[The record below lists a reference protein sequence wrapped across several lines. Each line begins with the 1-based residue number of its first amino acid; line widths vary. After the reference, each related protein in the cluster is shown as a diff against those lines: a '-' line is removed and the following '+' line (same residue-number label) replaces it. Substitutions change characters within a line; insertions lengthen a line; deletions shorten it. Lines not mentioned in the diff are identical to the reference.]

1 MQSLRNKALQA
12 LRSSEPF
19 FKLDMVYATKG
30 GFWTTLSFAIGAVC
44 SLATM
49 IAFGN
54 LLPRETYG
62 IYSYLISLGSSLTFL
77 TLSGIGPAVTRAV
90 ARGIENIVPYALRMQ
105 LRYNLLAVAT
115 IGVAALYYS
124 YKGNFTFGI
133 SLAFLATAYPIAEAF
148 HIYVQVLTGK
158 KRFDLLTK
166 LTSAINITAAV
177 ATVITLLL
185 TGNVLVIVLVFA
197 FMSLVP
203 KILAYRW
210 VIRKLDKSLPRP
222 EDLKEMRRTAFH
234 ITGAGIIGTVASY
247 IDKIILFQVAGPVAL
262 AIYGFATAGPER
274 LKSLLKGWISI
285 ALPRLTESSIHEIRS
300 VFYKRIGLSV
310 LIGTLLAVIYIIFSP
325 PLFQWFLPKYLDSIF
340 YSQIYALS
348 LVAVPITIY
357 TGSIFASQ
365 NMLRAIYAFNIGSQV
380 ARIVLFLIFGWL
392 WQTWGLI
399 VASLLSCLVNTIYTI
414 MIWEFEIHRLIKKQ
428 ST

>member
-1 MQSLRNKALQA
+1 
-12 LRSSEPF
+12 
-19 FKLDMVYATKG
+19 
-30 GFWTTLSFAIGAVC
+30 
-44 SLATM
+44 
-49 IAFGN
+49 
-54 LLPRETYG
+54 
-62 IYSYLISLGSSLTFL
+62 
-77 TLSGIGPAVTRAV
+77 
-90 ARGIENIVPYALRMQ
+90 
-105 LRYNLLAVAT
+105 
-115 IGVAALYYS
+115 
-124 YKGNFTFGI
+124 
-133 SLAFLATAYPIAEAF
+133 
-148 HIYVQVLTGK
+148 
-158 KRFDLLTK
+158 
-166 LTSAINITAAV
+166 
-177 ATVITLLL
+177 
-185 TGNVLVIVLVFA
+185 
-197 FMSLVP
+197 
-203 KILAYRW
+203 
-210 VIRKLDKSLPRP
+210 
-222 EDLKEMRRTAFH
+222 MRRTAFH